1 MSRHEIK
8 LNVDT
13 IDPKTLEMLKKAT
26 HAREEMK
33 PYFHDLI
40 RLLEENDIKYFVD
53 AGTLLGAVRDGRE
66 ILWDDDY
73 DIFMMNEEVKKTSKL
88 FSTRPERQVN
98 GKRITYIVRQKP
110 PRNAFAQ
117 IGVMDLE
124 TKERLGGSVIDMFY
138 MTDTSGFQKPRARD
152 IYPIRRFRLGD
163 IEVNVMNNY
172 MEYLS
177 RTFGKNWNSEYLIIN
192 HAMDEEGYR
201 IENNHKYRRLNREQY
216 IIMCESFDNNYMK
229 EIVDK
234 YKQIPAKQEPAKQEP
249 AKQEPATER
258 ERENIVLNIEPIYI
272 ECKSAE

>member
-1 MSRHEIK
+1 M
-8 LNVDT
+8 
-13 IDPKTLEMLKKAT
+13 
-26 HAREEMK
+26 
-33 PYFHDLI
+33 
-40 RLLEENDIKYFVD
+40 
-53 AGTLLGAVRDGRE
+53 
-66 ILWDDDY
+66 
-73 DIFMMNEEVKKTSKL
+73 
-88 FSTRPERQVN
+88 
-98 GKRITYIVRQKP
+98 RQKP

-177 RTFGKNWNSEYLIIN
+177 RTFGKNWNSEYLIVN

-216 IIMCESFDNNYMK
+216 IVMCESFDNNYLE

-234 YKQIPAKQEPAKQEP
+234 YKAKQEPAKQES
-249 AKQEPATER
+249 AKQAPIEKER
-258 ERENIVLNIEPIYI
+258 EKMLEMETQQRLLELEN
-272 ECKSAE
+272 SGAEENMAATPTSNL